1 MNKIKSLLIIMF
13 LLNGVF
19 AINAQEKKNLELA
32 DIYERP
38 TFATK
43 RVVGMNPM
51 KDGNTYATLE
61 KGKLNIYNY
70 KTGEKVNT
78 LFDMRELILPGDSVA
93 TPLYSTYTLSDD
105 ESKVLFMNN
114 YNPIYRHSYT
124 ADFYVYDINNKVLS
138 PLSENG
144 SQRLATFS
152 PDATKVAFM
161 RDNNLFIKDLK
172 TNEELQFTHD
182 GKWNHIINGAPD
194 WVYEEDSFLSLR

>member
-70 KTGEKVNT
+70 KTGKKVNT

-161 RDNNLFIKDLK
+161 RDNNLFIKSYK
-172 TNEELQFTHD
+172 QGFQ
-182 GKWNHIINGAPD
+182 
-194 WVYEEDSFLSLR
+194 

>member
-1 MNKIKSLLIIMF
+1 MNKVKYLLITLF
-13 LLNGVF
+13 LLGNIFV
-19 AINAQEKKNLELA
+19 ANAQEKKNLELA

-38 TFATK
+38 TFSMK

-70 KTGEKVNT
+70 KTGKKVKA
-78 LFDMRELILPGDSVA
+78 LFDMRELILPGDTVA
-93 TPLYSTYTLSDD
+93 VPLYGTYMLSDD

-114 YNPIYRHSYT
+114 MNPIYRHSYT
-124 ADFYVYDINNKVLS
+124 ASFYVYDINNKVLS
-138 PLSENG
+138 PLSQNG
-144 SQRLATFS
+144 DQRLATFS

-172 TNEELQFTHD
+172 YIYQ
-182 GKWNHIINGAPD
+182 
-194 WVYEEDSFLSLR
+194 